1 MKKLMVLGFLALA
14 ACGQQNDGTTA
25 DGKTDAVVDLTPTE
39 SDISKAA
46 EAVPAHA
53 QLAAKYDRSCRSCHS
68 TPDAGAPLTAHKAA
82 WDERFKAK
90 DANGLLTS
98 TKNGLNAM
106 PAMGLCNDCTD
117 DELMQLTAFMAG
129 RTI

>member
-1 MKKLMVLGFLALA
+1 MKKLMAFGFLTLV
-14 ACGQQNDGTTA
+14 ACGQQNDGATA
-25 DGKTDAVVDLTPTE
+25 DGQADTVVDLAPTE
-39 SDISKAA
+39 LDISKAA
-46 EAVPAHA
+46 ETVPTDL

-68 TPDAGAPLTAHKAA
+68 TPDAGAPLTAHKVA

-90 DANGLLTS
+90 DANALLTS

-117 DELMQLTAFMAG
+117 DELMELTAFMAG